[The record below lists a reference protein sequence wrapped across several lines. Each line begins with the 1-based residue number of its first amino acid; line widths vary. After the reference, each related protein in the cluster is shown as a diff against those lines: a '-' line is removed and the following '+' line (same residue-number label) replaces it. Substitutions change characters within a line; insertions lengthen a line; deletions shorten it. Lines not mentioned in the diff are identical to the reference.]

1 MRHVR
6 MLVPEGGDPT
16 TKIGLFV
23 LRCIQAPT
31 DYSPFSEQ
39 SSLSV
44 LTVAAL
50 VMLPIVKD
58 CHDGKWQKN

>member
-1 MRHVR
+1 
-6 MLVPEGGDPT
+6 MLVPERDPT

-23 LRCIQAPT
+23 LCCIQPPT

-44 LTVAAL
+44 LTVGAL
-50 VMLPIVKD
+50 VMLPIAKD